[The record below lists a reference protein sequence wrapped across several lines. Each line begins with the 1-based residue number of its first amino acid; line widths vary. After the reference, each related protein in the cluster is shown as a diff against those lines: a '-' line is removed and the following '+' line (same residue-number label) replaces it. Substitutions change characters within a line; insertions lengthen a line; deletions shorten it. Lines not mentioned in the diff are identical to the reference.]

1 MDIHFLKS
9 RDCFFKSLMDR
20 SRLFEIRNNDRDF
33 HKGDLCVF
41 EEVFPPD
48 YLVPDIYN
56 PLAPVRVCAAE
67 IVFFSDCL
75 PGLQPGFCLLGL
87 AFLGPVPLSVSPGE
101 DTPPLFV
108 DGSFYDAGNIPV
120 IDVLF
125 AKLTPAQFEGYLLG
139 SAIKHALRLN
149 WSSKASGPG
158 SGAVSDARHLW
169 RFSAWLSRLLEF
181 GHDSFEASLSS
192 APPPIGSSFPED

>member
-9 RDCFFKSLMDR
+9 RVCFFKSLIHR
-20 SRLFEIRNNDRDF
+20 SRVFEVRNNDRDF
-33 HKGDLCVF
+33 HVGDLCVF

-48 YLVPDIYN
+48 YLVPHIYN
-56 PLAPVRVCAAE
+56 PLSPVRVCAAE
-67 IVFFSDCL
+67 INFFSGCL

-87 AFLGPVPLSVSPGE
+87 SFLGPAPLAASPVS
-101 DTPPLFV
+101 DSPPCFV
-108 DGSFYDAGNIPV
+108 DGAFYDAGGIPV
-120 IDVLF
+120 INVLF

-139 SAIKHALRLN
+139 CAIKHALRLN
-149 WSSKASGPG
+149 WSRVVSGPASG
-158 SGAVSDARHLW
+158 AASDARHLW

-181 GHDSFEASLSS
+181 GRDEFEASLSS